1 MMVEGTVM
9 SAAIL
14 ETFIPFALH
23 DFREKYPV
31 IHIPM
36 NSFWDKEKINIPR
49 KKYPV

>member
-1 MMVEGTVM
+1 M
-9 SAAIL
+9 IL
-14 ETFIPFALH
+14 EK
-23 DFREKYPV
+23 KYPV